1 MTTANATPLDDAIAA
16 RQRGNYA
23 HALKIFK
30 SLAAHGDAKAQYNLG
45 LMYENGQGV
54 TQDYKEAVKWCRL
67 AADQGLAE
75 AQYNLGL
82 IYRDGEGVT
91 QDYKE
96 TVKWYRLAADQ
107 GFAEAQYNLGLMYRY
122 AYGVLQDYTSAHM
135 WLNLASAGGS
145 VLATEMRDKVTK
157 LMTPQQIEKEQ
168 DMARAYQEKNFKGC

>member
-96 TVKWYRLAADQ
+96 TVKWYRLAAAQ
-107 GFAEAQYNLGLMYRY
+107 GDASTQYNLGLMYGKGQ
-122 AYGVLQDYTSAHM
+122 GVTQDYKETVKWYKASCRSRVCRSAIQPRSDVSLRLWSSSGLHQRSHV
-135 WLNLASAGGS
+135 A
-145 VLATEMRDKVTK
+145 
-157 LMTPQQIEKEQ
+157 
-168 DMARAYQEKNFKGC
+168 

>member
-30 SLAAHGDAKAQYNLG
+30 SLAAHGDAK
-45 LMYENGQGV
+45 
-54 TQDYKEAVKWCRL
+54 
-67 AADQGLAE
+67 
-75 AQYNLGL
+75 
-82 IYRDGEGVT
+82 
-91 QDYKE
+91 
-96 TVKWYRLAADQ
+96 
-107 GFAEAQYNLGLMYRY
+107 AQYNLGLMYRY

-157 LMTPQQIEKEQ
+157 LMTPQQIEIEQ

>member
-45 LMYENGQGV
+45 LMYGKGQ
-54 TQDYKEAVKWCRL
+54 
-67 AADQGLAE
+67 
-75 AQYNLGL
+75 
-82 IYRDGEGVT
+82 GVT

-107 GFAEAQYNLGLMYRY
+107 GFAEVQYNLGLMYRY

-157 LMTPQQIEKEQ
+157 LMTPQQIEKAQ